1 MDVIVFGAAAST
13 HSCTCRDAGARPPLG
28 LGLFSSLLAA
38 QPEVRD
44 VLDERALEAF
54 TNKPFEEG
62 MALALNSGSLSVS
75 PLLRATAKYLSR
87 FDLCG
92 CRENGYRRML
102 LGLGA
107 QLHRTRFAT
116 LNYDLLLDRA
126 VLGLGLNL
134 RLGGQPDRGTV
145 SILKP
150 HGAVNLLPVMN
161 GRIEGCS
168 FIRCSTYVETGN
180 VVCPPPLEAKEITDW
195 CDDARNSC
203 MAPVMS
209 VYAAGKQT
217 PFNSSLVEEQRQIW
231 AEQVR
236 SAKRVVIIGVKLV
249 EHDAHLWEP
258 LGANRGALMYVN
270 TSADDRDEFAN
281 WSRRERGHAPLECV
295 QEKFLDAIPLILRR
309 LAN

>member
-1 MDVIVFGAAAST
+1 MNIIVFGAAAST
-13 HSCTCRDAGARPPLG
+13 YSCICEGARPPLG
-28 LGLFSSLLAA
+28 LGLFSSLVDAH
-38 QPEVRD
+38 PELRD

-54 TNKPFEEG
+54 TNRQFEEG
-62 MALALNSGSLSVS
+62 MALALDNGSLSVV
-75 PLLRATAKYLSR
+75 PILHATAKYLSR
-87 FDLCG
+87 FELCG

-102 LGLGA
+102 VGLGA

-126 VLGLGLNL
+126 VLGLGLRL
-134 RLGGQPDRGTV
+134 RLGGQPDPRTA

-150 HGAVNLLPVMN
+150 HGAVNLLPKFN
-161 GRIEGCS
+161 GQLDNCS
-168 FIRCSTYVETGN
+168 FKGSSTYVETGN
-180 VVCPPPLEAKEITDW
+180 VECPPPLEAQEIVDW
-195 CDDARNSC
+195 CNDGRNSC

-217 PFNSSLVEEQRQIW
+217 PFNSRLVEEQRQIW
-231 AEQVR
+231 GEQVR

-258 LGANRGALMYVN
+258 LAANRGAVMYVN
-270 TSADDRDEFAN
+270 TSADDRDAFAN
-281 WSRRERGHAPLECV
+281 WSRRVRGHAPLECV
-295 QEKFLDAIPLILRR
+295 QERFLDAIPLVMRR